1 MTKNHSSEYSMRCW
15 QNQFCCV
22 YRNGKGKERIRSG
35 KEMKVAMLQRR
46 VCSASNSDIVVQV
59 LLCQWR
65 LHRPASSRG
74 PTSFSSRGPTNCTRI
89 TFYPNTVWINFKVK
103 LKGKIVPFIYF
114 PLISVIKQLFSSKT
128 NIYQICASELK
139 QNTIVCI
146 VVVLWIV
153 SLATEIIWPSLI
165 ENISDSCAMGPLAST
180 AATD

>member
-1 MTKNHSSEYSMRCW
+1 MRCW
-15 QNQFCCV
+15 RNQFCCV

-46 VCSASNSDIVVQV
+46 LCSASNSDIVVQV

-74 PTSFSSRGPTNCTRI
+74 PTNCTRI
-89 TFYPNTVWINFKVK
+89 TIYPNTVWTNFKVK
-103 LKGKIVPFIYF
+103 LKGKIVPILIIF
-114 PLISVIKQLFSSKT
+114 PLISVIKQLFNSKT

-139 QNTIVCI
+139 RNTIVCI
-146 VVVLWIV
+146 VVVLGIV
-153 SLATEIIWPSLI
+153 NFATEIIWPSLI

-180 AATD
+180 VATD